1 MTHTMQVEEALTMLR
16 KTGVP
21 APQALL
27 VLGSGLGLLAEAVD
41 HAVPI
46 PYEEIPHWPR
56 STAPGHAG
64 RLVVGTL
71 EGVPVAVMQ
80 GRVHLYEGYSLREVT
95 FPLRVFGRWGISL
108 AFLTNASG
116 GVHPGLGSGDLVLI
130 QDHINLMGCNPL
142 MGPNE
147 DAWGERFP
155 DLSRAYD
162 QDLMVRAERAALAE
176 GVALKRGIYA
186 AFTGPS
192 FETPAEVRMARTLG
206 ADLVGMSTVPEVI
219 VARHMGIRVC
229 AVSCVANPAAG
240 LSAQELSHQEVLATV
255 QRSAEALSRVVRRF
269 FRNLGTSD
277 V

>member
-255 QRSAEALSRVVRRF
+255 RRSAEALSRVVRRF

>member
-1 MTHTMQVEEALTMLR
+1 
-16 KTGVP
+16 
-21 APQALL
+21 
-27 VLGSGLGLLAEAVD
+27 
-41 HAVPI
+41 
-46 PYEEIPHWPR
+46 
-56 STAPGHAG
+56 
-64 RLVVGTL
+64 
-71 EGVPVAVMQ
+71 
-80 GRVHLYEGYSLREVT
+80 
-95 FPLRVFGRWGISL
+95 
-108 AFLTNASG
+108 
-116 GVHPGLGSGDLVLI
+116 
-130 QDHINLMGCNPL
+130 
-142 MGPNE
+142 
-147 DAWGERFP
+147 
-155 DLSRAYD
+155 
-162 QDLMVRAERAALAE
+162 MVRAERAALAE

>member
-108 AFLTNASG
+108 AFLSNASG